1 MKLKYI
7 FCAVAAAAVAALPF
21 VHAAS
26 PNTMAG
32 MTMTN
37 TADSTSPGMAA
48 SGSSM
53 AGTNSTDAMTALFG
67 DPVIAKGDGVAVK
80 RSDLDEVLT
89 GIKAAAAARGQDI
102 PPDQLTRFEAQ
113 MLERL
118 IDIQLLMQHAND
130 ADRATGAK
138 KANEAMAS
146 LLVKAGSQET
156 LDMQLKAAGTTMDAL
171 RTKVTQEATA
181 MATLQRELSVAVTTN
196 DVQKFY
202 DDHPADFE
210 QPEMVHVRHILL
222 MTIDPTTRQP
232 LPDDVVQSKRK
243 EADDVLARAR
253 NGEDFAKL
261 AATYSD
267 DPTTKDKGG
276 ELPPFG
282 RGQMLPEFEAAAFS
296 LTNNQISDIVT
307 TIYGYHIIKF
317 IDRTPAK
324 KLTLTDEI
332 PQANETISDRI
343 KEALTQQ
350 KTDETAQPY
359 LDKLKKA
366 ADVQV
371 LDPDLNQAMQEL
383 ATMTNAV
390 PQESAPSG
398 NVPPPSSAM
407 PGGN

>member
-7 FCAVAAAAVAALPF
+7 LCAVAAVAVAALPF

-26 PNTMAG
+26 PDTTPG
-32 MTMTN
+32 LTN
-37 TADSTSPGMAA
+37 TTDMSSPGMAT
-48 SGSSM
+48 SPTSTMGGS
-53 AGTNSTDAMTALFG
+53 NSTDEITALFG
-67 DPVIAKGDGVAVK
+67 DPVIAKGAGVAVK

-89 GIKAAAAARGQDI
+89 GIKSAAAARGQDL
-102 PPDQLTRFEAQ
+102 PPAELTRYEAM

-118 IDIQLLMQHAND
+118 IDIQLLMQHVTD
-130 ADRATGAK
+130 ADKIAGAK
-138 KANEAMAS
+138 KANDALAS
-146 LLVKAGSQET
+146 LLDKAGSQET
-156 LDMQLKAAGTTMDAL
+156 LDMQLKAAGTTEDAL
-171 RTKVTQEATA
+171 RAKVTQEATA
-181 MATLQRELSVAVTTN
+181 MAALQRVLAVNVTTS
-196 DVQKFY
+196 DIQKFY
-202 DDHPADFE
+202 DDHPSDFE

-222 MTIDPTTRQP
+222 MTIDPTTRSP

-243 EADDVLARAR
+243 EADDVLSRAR

-296 LTNNQISDIVT
+296 LTNSQISDIVT

-324 KLTLTDEI
+324 KLVLTDLI
-332 PQANETISDRI
+332 PQTTDTISDRI
-343 KEALTQQ
+343 KEALIQQ
-350 KTDETAQPY
+350 KTDALAQPY

-366 ADVQV
+366 AGVQV
-371 LDPDLNQAMQEL
+371 TDPDLSEAMQEL

-390 PQESAPSG
+390 PASGEAPPQ
-398 NVPPPSSAM
+398 NSAM